1 MTECMDA
8 FTVLRNIMEGMDT
21 RTSSSDFQKL
31 VSLGLIDYVKDHVK
45 DTRTDIELDSI
56 RAQLTKIGEE
66 KETLRKEIFTKE
78 ASWMDKKPRW
88 LYKKD
93 PAYRAAKDKL
103 VELEKEERTLRS
115 KFIDLMHA
123 TAERD
128 HYSRVNDEN
137 MYVTYKGR
145 ELLGM
150 LEQRIHRVEGTEL
163 GVFLSE
169 LEEIKNHFNVC
180 SKKAREILKKIS
192 PMFPGTDEIHFRSA
206 AVGLS
211 GKKESPEEIGALF
224 ISAYKEISD
233 GLTWNGPV
241 AITLAESLTILAD
254 DKSELDSLVKKAIE
268 LIKTEWSP
276 GYDKKDQ
283 VRAVSIILS
292 SKKDPEDLLKRTKE
306 ISEKYSPSWPSPAA
320 FLATQSRTRTRDR
333 EDLFQRFEIYRNQIC
348 PNSTPTL
355 EHLMA
360 ATLMTSTE
368 DPIEEVL
375 QRYSKAKS
383 MLNQFNGSSMEVP
396 SAMIAILPMD
406 VPEAMDNLRLASAS
420 IRANRLSLGGMEN
433 LSLGMKLLMN
443 SATFQIDVGE
453 KAPSPMPT
461 VRTTRIMGL
470 SVLGITG
477 ISIASALVVGAGL
490 LAFHELTLH
499 NLAVRDYA
507 FHPVHM
513 HYIYG

>member
-1 MTECMDA
+1 MTECKDA
-8 FTVLRNIMEGMDT
+8 LTALSNITKGIDT
-21 RTSSSDFQKL
+21 RMSSSDFQKL
-31 VSLGLIDYVKDHVK
+31 VSLGIIAYVGDHVK
-45 DTRTDIELDSI
+45 DTMKDKELDSI
-56 RAQLTKIGEE
+56 RTQLVKMGEE
-66 KETLRKEIFTKE
+66 KETLRKEIYSKE

-93 PAYRAAKDKL
+93 PEYRVAKDKL
-103 VELEKEERTLRS
+103 VELEKDERVLRT
-115 KFIDLMHA
+115 KFVDLMHA
-123 TAERD
+123 TAERGN
-128 HYSRVNDEN
+128 YSRVNDEN

-150 LEQRIHRVEGTEL
+150 LEQRINRVEGTEL

-169 LEEIKNHFNVC
+169 LEEIKNHFIDC
-180 SKKAREILKKIS
+180 SKRARKILKKIS

-233 GLTWNGPV
+233 ALSWNGPV

-254 DKSELDSLVKKAIE
+254 DKSELESLVKKAIE
-268 LIKTEWSP
+268 LMKTEWSP

-292 SKKDPEDLLKRTKE
+292 SKKDTEDLLKRTNE
-306 ISEKYSPSWPSPAA
+306 ISGRYCPNWPSPAA

-333 EDLFQRFEIYRNQIC
+333 EDLFRRFEIYRNQISV
-348 PNSTPTL
+348 NSTPTL

-368 DPIEEVL
+368 DPVEEVL
-375 QRYSKAKS
+375 QRYSKAKT

-406 VPEAMDNLRLASAS
+406 VSEAMDNLRLASAS

-443 SATFQIDVGE
+443 STTSQIEFGE

-461 VRTTRIMGL
+461 VRTTRTMGL

-477 ISIASALVVGAGL
+477 VSVASALVVGAGL